1 MANGRISNAAAIV
14 ALDSLTDLLDVN
26 GPGYVEIRVGAPPAT
41 LLTAA
46 SGALLGTL
54 TLSATAFDGATDDD
68 PGATADAA
76 AITGDTSADAD
87 GDAGYYRGYDGNALA
102 IIQGDITDTGT
113 GTGDMLLDSI
123 TVTTGDTINITA
135 WTITFPEV

>member
-14 ALDSLTDLLDVN
+14 ALDALTDLLDVN
-26 GPGYVEIRVGAPPAT
+26 GPGTVEIRVGAPPAT

-54 TLSATAFDGATDDD
+54 TLAATAFVGATDDTD
-68 PGATADAA
+68 KATASADT
-76 AITGDTSADAD
+76 ITGDTSADAD
-87 GDAGYYRGYDGNALA
+87 GTAGYYRAYDGNSLA
-102 IIQGDITDTGT
+102 VVQGDITTTGV
-113 GTGDMLLDSI
+113 GTGDMLLDST

-135 WTITFPEV
+135 WDISFPEV